1 MALSGSP
8 LMHEVGKRIL
18 GRYLET
24 AGGRNVELAPS
35 MRSDATGIDIRRLEG
50 AESVTAK
57 VKVDYYCGADAEKIA
72 NRDLPFYRADT
83 ASYALEAIADTA
95 TRAAGWVQ
103 TSLADQL
110 LYYRLA
116 IPRPEAEIAALLDSP
131 DGVFFSELGVER
143 DDLRVLPIR
152 ELRSWFER
160 SNDLYPP
167 RPVITGGRSAWY
179 RIVPMAELEAV
190 VAGVRVVGPIYGALS
205 AR

>member
-18 GRYLET
+18 GRYLEA
-24 AGGRNVELAPS
+24 AGARNVELAPS
-35 MRSDATGIDIRRLEG
+35 MRTDATGIDIRRLEG
-50 AESVTAK
+50 PDTVTAK
-57 VKVDYYCGADAEKIA
+57 VKVDYYCGTDPAKIA
-72 NRDLPFYRADT
+72 NRDFTFYRNDT
-83 ASYALEAIADTA
+83 ASYALEAIADTS

-143 DDLRVLPIR
+143 DDLRVVPFR

-160 SNDLYPP
+160 SNELYPP

-179 RIVPMAELEAV
+179 RIVPMSELEAAV
-190 VAGVRVVGPIYGALS
+190 PGVRVVGSIYGALGT
-205 AR
+205 R